1 MSRYDG
7 FGAIAVTALM
17 MAADR
22 WDHEEPRI
30 PFEVDPITGKQPT
43 STPSSKRK
51 QALLERSKRRAMM
64 EARK

>member
-7 FGAIAVTALM
+7 FGAIAAAALV

-22 WDHEEPRI
+22 WGREEPRI
-30 PFEVDPITGKQPT
+30 PFEVDPSTGKQPI
-43 STPSSKRK
+43 SERMSNRKR
-51 QALLERSKRRAMM
+51 ALLERSQRRAMM